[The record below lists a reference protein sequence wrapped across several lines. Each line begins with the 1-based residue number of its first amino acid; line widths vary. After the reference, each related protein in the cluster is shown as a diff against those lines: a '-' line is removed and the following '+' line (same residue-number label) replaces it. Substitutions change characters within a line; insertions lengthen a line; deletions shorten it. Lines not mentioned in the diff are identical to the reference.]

1 MFTVISK
8 FFKDNLSAWI
18 YLVIFALGFMYY
30 TERSTRIS
38 LEERLIEV
46 SAVNATL
53 TSENGLL
60 REDLK
65 AKAATNEAI
74 ALAVTEIRTQFQSP
88 LNQLKKDLRD
98 IIGGSGVVSPGSEI
112 DSAWV
117 AFKLAEGDE
126 Q

>member
-8 FFKDNLSAWI
+8 FFSDNFSAWI

-117 AFKLAEGDE
+117 AFTLAEGDK

>member
-98 IIGGSGVVSPGSEI
+98 IIAGSGVVSPGSEI

-117 AFKLAEGDE
+117 AFTLAEGDK